1 MKRTMKRCPSVPAS
15 RILGTGG
22 NLPPKVV
29 TNLDVTRM
37 METTEDFI
45 VTRTGVLRRRHAE
58 AHECAS
64 SLAVPACQAA
74 VADAGLTMG
83 DVDLLIMN
91 TITPDHA
98 DPGSAFFLQARLGI
112 PGIAVLDIKQQC
124 AGLIY
129 GLSIADHYIRA
140 GTCRHVL
147 IACSEVLSKRIDGSY
162 DGRNIAILLGDGA
175 GAVVVGPA
183 DDAVAPGAASPSGI
197 LSTILHA
204 DGSGAKALYTAAPGS
219 ALGRPGCISRD
230 DLDAG
235 RVHFRMDGRAVFDN
249 GVARMSEAAEE
260 SLAANGLTF
269 DDLDLLIPHQA
280 NLRMLEAIVE
290 RLHAPREK
298 VFVNVEEYGNMA
310 SACLPVALDEARR
323 SGRIGPGSLVLLV
336 AFGSGFVWGS
346 ALIRL

>member
-1 MKRTMKRCPSVPAS
+1 MMAS
-15 RILGTGG
+15 RILGTGHY
-22 NLPPKVV
+22 LPPRVV
-29 TNLDVTRM
+29 TNLDVTKM
-37 METTEDFI
+37 METTEEFI

-58 AHECAS
+58 PHECAS
-64 SLAVPACQAA
+64 SLAVPACRAA
-74 VADAGLTMG
+74 VADAAIQMS

-98 DPGSAFFLQARLGI
+98 DPGCGFFLQDRLGLHGI
-112 PGIAVLDIKQQC
+112 PVLDIKEQC
-124 AGLIY
+124 AGLVY

-140 GTCRHVL
+140 GTYRHVL

-183 DDAVAPGAASPSGI
+183 NDGQPGI

-219 ALGRPGCISRD
+219 ALGRPDCINKD
-230 DLDAG
+230 DIDSG
-235 RVHFRMDGRAVFDN
+235 RVHFRMDGKAVFEN

-260 SLAANGLTF
+260 SLAANGLTMG
-269 DDLDLLIPHQA
+269 DIDLLIPHQA
-280 NLRMLEAIVE
+280 NLRMLEAVVE
-290 RLHAPREK
+290 RLGAPKHK
-298 VFVNVEEYGNMA
+298 VFLNVEEYGNMA

-323 SGRIGPGSLVLLV
+323 QGRAPRGSLVLLV
-336 AFGSGFVWGS
+336 AFGSGFVWAS
-346 ALIRL
+346 ALLRM